1 MMSSGAVV
9 TATTTAAGGGTNG
22 SFLGS
27 WTQPATLTL
36 GMNSPVMVVTS
47 CQETCMVP
55 GVTRPPP
62 VAPPLLSMAV
72 HLRVRAHRVS
82 MQAVRWA
89 AAVAVV
95 AAELLLSLLLLGTLT
110 SPAPEPADQE
120 GAGAGAGAA
129 ERQKHAARMRQRRA
143 APDPNGARKS
153 ATIKGAAAAG
163 RIAVLEQLRA
173 SRTISKPQHAE
184 LLGLLKGGD
193 TYDSSTFTP
202 EHLAFKAAHNDVL
215 VALTAYCRAGGGGTA
230 PKVFVLDGADGLS
243 TAALR
248 RAGHAASCCY
258 VANRHEGTV
267 RCLVA
272 GGLPAANVAHT
283 SGLDALTC
291 GHGAFGGDAFTAI
304 YLDACGLSPKPL
316 MDMVEAALKRE
327 RLPPRIALG
336 FSLIGGGRAGF
347 MEREREVVRAAV
359 RMAALQN
366 PPMRVSRAEDDPER
380 YGMDPETA
388 KSCDGTLTAWLILHG
403 EHDHGSVRHGTAVR
417 GNRSGE

>member
-1 MMSSGAVV
+1 M
-9 TATTTAAGGGTNG
+9 
-22 SFLGS
+22 
-27 WTQPATLTL
+27 
-36 GMNSPVMVVTS
+36 
-47 CQETCMVP
+47 
-55 GVTRPPP
+55 
-62 VAPPLLSMAV
+62 
-72 HLRVRAHRVS
+72 
-82 MQAVRWA
+82 RWA
-89 AAVAVV
+89 ATVVVV
-95 AAELLLSLLLLGTLT
+95 AAELLLSLLLLGTWT
-110 SPAPEPADQE
+110 IPEPEPEPEPADQDD
-120 GAGAGAGAA
+120 GAA
-129 ERQKHAARMRQRRA
+129 ERRRHAARMKTRRP

-163 RIAVLEQLRA
+163 RIAVLETLRA

-202 EHLAFKAAHNDVL
+202 EHLAFKAAHNEVL
-215 VALTAYCRAGGGGTA
+215 VALTEYCRGGGGEA
-230 PKVFVLDGADGLS
+230 EPKIFVLDGADGLS

-258 VANRHEGTV
+258 IANRHEDTV
-267 RCLVA
+267 RSLVA

-283 SGLDALTC
+283 SGLDALTR
-291 GHGAFGGDAFTAI
+291 GLGAFGADAFSAL

-316 MDMVEAALKRE
+316 MDMVEAALERE

-388 KSCDGTLTAWLILHG
+388 KSCDGTLTAWLVLHR
-403 EHDHGSVRHGTAVR
+403 EHDHGSVLHGTA
-417 GNRSGE
+417 GGGTNRSGE